1 MHRIIAHSHIIL
13 ISCLLIDNAC
23 YDYLHANSTECGSS
37 GKYTV
42 CQVCVWV
49 CNVRCAM
56 LLHSK
61 NLLPIQTDR
70 ISLVFMFSKFTV
82 AIRIPRI
89 TKNTSLILHLYFCF
103 VIISNFFFRKFL
115 VSFWYSFGCV
125 SVCVAKWHSIPLD
138 KD

>member
-13 ISCLLIDNAC
+13 ISCLLIDKAC

-42 CQVCVWV
+42 CQVCVCV
-49 CNVRCAM
+49 SVRCAM

-103 VIISNFFFRKFL
+103 VIISNFFFVGSWYRFDIHL
-115 VSFWYSFGCV
+115 VERVCVCV
-125 SVCVAKWHSIPLD
+125 SQSGIQYHW
-138 KD
+138 